1 MNSIYS
7 LQENPLVQGI
17 KVIGIGKHGS
27 KPLPLPLLEE
37 ILGYLQTDAAIPI
50 QKGAFFGA
58 LLAKGPTDEEKRLLY
73 QVIGEEN
80 HTLESLYDQLC
91 QDSPPE
97 MKPVGVKLLSA
108 TTLTVAE
115 AQQLGRYLF
124 SEEPGETFRGM
135 AVSMLRIRYESDEEY
150 EGLYKA
156 ILSTYTP
163 GFQETFAGAKTI
175 IQLAEPFDG
184 VEHSYMITPLL
195 AQAFQKMGYQVIVST
210 GRSSGP
216 KLTLNALDIY
226 QGLGGNFIQDN
237 ESLAET
243 TPEYGRILDQ
253 AALSPALAQWVDR
266 RRLILKR
273 PFLATLEKV
282 LNPCGAKI
290 LITSVF
296 HITYMEK
303 MIDLAAMA
311 GFSGVI
317 VLKRGLEG
325 TLAPSIAKASGIL
338 CAVCQPDGTFI
349 TQTFDATNESFSS
362 FRAETDEVVENLSA
376 EDNIALIEK
385 FTEKGFTGNGD
396 FDLRVNLAI
405 ALYQKGLEWIDKQ
418 INNPT
423 SL

>member
-1 MNSIYS
+1 MNSFFS
-7 LQENPLVQGI
+7 LRENPLVQGI
-17 KVIGIGKHGS
+17 KIIGIGKHGS
-27 KPLPLPLLEE
+27 KPLPTSLLED
-37 ILGYLQTDAAIPI
+37 ILAYVSTHNSIPI

-58 LLAKGPTDEEKRLLY
+58 LMAKGPTEEEKQLLY
-73 QVIGEEN
+73 QIEGSKFY
-80 HTLESLYDQLC
+80 TLESLYDQLC
-91 QDSPPE
+91 PNSPPE
-97 MKPVGVKLLSA
+97 MKPIGVKLLSA
-108 TTLTVAE
+108 NTLTVAE
-115 AQQLGRYLF
+115 AKQLGNYLF
-124 SEEPGETFRGM
+124 SDEPGETFRGM
-135 AVSMLRIRYESDEEY
+135 AVSMMRIRYESDEEY
-150 EGLYKA
+150 EGLYNA

-163 GFQETFAGAKTI
+163 GFQETSAGSNTI

-195 AQAFQKMGYQVIVST
+195 AKALQTNGYTVMVTT

-226 QGLGGNFIQDN
+226 QGLDGNFIQDN

-243 TPEYGRILDQ
+243 TQEFGWALHQ
-253 AALSPALAQWVDR
+253 AALSPALDQWVER

-303 MIDLAAMA
+303 MIDLAVMA

-338 CAVCQPDGTFI
+338 CAVRQPDGTFI
-349 TQTFDATNESFSS
+349 TQTFDATDEAYSS

-376 EDNIALIEK
+376 EDNIELIQK

-405 ALYQKGLEWIDKQ
+405 TLYQKGLEWIEEQVKVK
-418 INNPT
+418 N
-423 SL
+423 